1 MSNYIRFA
9 RDALITLHTVGSLC
23 EVNGFVQ
30 IPYMCFTHITCT
42 SETLSFSMLY
52 CALEHAIRT
61 CYNIPLSGRDSS
73 KTPAIPR
80 PLGSLL
86 LHVSLNGSGIAYVSA
101 SASFQYR
108 LLSHATEL
116 SSYSAF

>member
-1 MSNYIRFA
+1 MSNYFRFA
-9 RDALITLHTVGSLC
+9 RDALITQLLLNTVGSLC
-23 EVNGFVQ
+23 EVNVFVQ

-52 CALEHAIRT
+52 CAIEHAIRT

-86 LHVSLNGSGIAYVSA
+86 YMYVSLNGSSFAYVSA
-101 SASFQYR
+101 SASFQY
-108 LLSHATEL
+108 
-116 SSYSAF
+116 

>member
-1 MSNYIRFA
+1 MSNYFRFA

-42 SETLSFSMLY
+42 STLSFSMLY

-86 LHVSLNGSGIAYVSA
+86 YM
-101 SASFQYR
+101 
-108 LLSHATEL
+108 
-116 SSYSAF
+116 